1 MSRLWTG
8 QISQFVFTRVLCKK
22 SEITIR
28 GRFSHKVQARVAY
41 RTGVFFALVS
51 VRLEN
56 VKSTPLL
63 LVKARAFFFFY
74 VWLLD
79 LSDKYVKIL
88 FERDSIFKHVL

>member
-28 GRFSHKVQARVAY
+28 GRFSHKVQAREAY

-56 VKSTPLL
+56 VKSTRFCCL
-63 LVKARAFFFFY
+63 RRERFFFH

>member
-63 LVKARAFFFFY
+63 LLKARAFFFH

>member
-1 MSRLWTG
+1 M
-8 QISQFVFTRVLCKK
+8 LCKK

-63 LVKARAFFFFY
+63 LVKARAFFFCFFFH

>member
-1 MSRLWTG
+1 M
-8 QISQFVFTRVLCKK
+8 
-22 SEITIR
+22 
-28 GRFSHKVQARVAY
+28 
-41 RTGVFFALVS
+41 FFALVS

-63 LVKARAFFFFY
+63 LVKARAFFFFHE
-74 VWLLD
+74 WLLD

>member
-8 QISQFVFTRVLCKK
+8 KISQFVFTRVRCKK

-63 LVKARAFFFFY
+63 LVKARAFFFFHE
-74 VWLLD
+74 WLLD
-79 LSDKYVKIL
+79 LSEKYVKIL

>member
-1 MSRLWTG
+1 M
-8 QISQFVFTRVLCKK
+8 LCKK

-63 LVKARAFFFFY
+63 LVKARAFFFFFFFH